1 LSNPLCRRWPPSFLV
16 ADSTSGSSIVSD
28 YTRSFDRDLTSFV
41 YDNKDIISGKTSYY
55 DYISNRNL
63 SFLASGALSSDNRTM
78 VFTISFSSG
87 ATINTI
93 KDIVTKLQKL
103 ASKQSYPGIAIGC
116 TGLDAMVNDLK
127 AGATV
132 AFELIDAVVLPIA
145 LFILGCNLRSYR
157 HVLVAIASL
166 GCTLLLALAILVPI
180 ANTVTINPFAP
191 SILLTLGIA
200 VCFDYSLFMLSRYR
214 EEIIVNMK
222 SKDEAVFSCL
232 LASGHVVILSGFTL
246 FVTFALLIAFPQNF
260 LTSVGIGCGTI
271 ICTAVL
277 ANMMITPAL
286 LLTFDCLMKFD
297 ACPSIPFCCKRLCHK
312 SAPTTDY
319 NIECGLDPSQL
330 EEKSSTTESMDAGS
344 ASQTPGEPVAPNIC
358 DTPASSFTLQDSQSA
373 KKKHPALRSPRLF
386 WFHIAYFGAK
396 RPYLT
401 LLIAFAVTVPFAI
414 QCSNLVSRAQIVL
427 QCTKSV
433 SDCLTSLTSVTS
445 YLYQKATSD
454 NNIVFLRGSSS
465 LKFLHILADA
475 FPIGA
480 IDPYQVGVTI
490 CVCTCYARH
499 SHM

>member
-1 LSNPLCRRWPPSFLV
+1 
-16 ADSTSGSSIVSD
+16 
-28 YTRSFDRDLTSFV
+28 
-41 YDNKDIISGKTSYY
+41 
-55 DYISNRNL
+55 
-63 SFLASGALSSDNRTM
+63 M
-78 VFTISFSSG
+78 VFTINFATG

-103 ASKQSYPGIAIGC
+103 ASDQSYPGIAFGC
-116 TGLDAMVNDLK
+116 TGLDALFNDLST
-127 AGATV
+127 GAAI

-157 HVLVAIASL
+157 HVLVAIVSL

-214 EEIIVNMK
+214 EEIIVNLK

-277 ANMMITPAL
+277 ANMTVTPAL

-297 ACPSIPFCCKRLCHK
+297 AYPSIPLCCKRLCCK
-312 SAPTTDY
+312 SAPATDGTDSGTY
-319 NIECGLDPSQL
+319 PSKPDV
-330 EEKSSTTESMDAGS
+330 ESVTNTEGTVTACQS
-344 ASQTPGEPVAPNIC
+344 PGE
-358 DTPASSFTLQDSQSA
+358 SA
-373 KKKHPALRSPRLF
+373 IVRFRISNQNLEIEEVHSVTKKHIALRSPRLF
-386 WFHIAYFGAK
+386 WFHMAYFGAK

-401 LLIAFAVTVPFAI
+401 MLIAFAVTVPFAI
-414 QCSNLVSRAQIVL
+414 QWSNLVSCAHTDL
-427 QCTKSV
+427 YFQCVKYILLFHGSNSCYLLV
-433 SDCLTSLTSVTS
+433 AIESD
-445 YLYQKATSD
+445 
-454 NNIVFLRGSSS
+454 
-465 LKFLHILADA
+465 
-475 FPIGA
+475 IG
-480 IDPYQVGVTI
+480 Q
-490 CVCTCYARH
+490 
-499 SHM
+499 

>member
-1 LSNPLCRRWPPSFLV
+1 LSNLLCRRWPPSFIV
-16 ADSTSGSSIVSD
+16 ADSTSGSSVVSD
-28 YTRSFDRDLTSFV
+28 YTRNFDRDLTSFV
-41 YDNKDIISGKTSYY
+41 NDNNDIISGKTSYY
-55 DYISNRNL
+55 DYISDRNL
-63 SFLASGALSSDNRTM
+63 SFLAPSALSSDNRTM

-116 TGLDAMVNDLK
+116 TGLDALFNDLST
-127 AGATV
+127 GAAV

-157 HVLVAIASL
+157 HVLVAIVSL

-214 EEIIVNMK
+214 EEVIVNQK

-232 LASGHVVILSGFTL
+232 LASGHVVLLSGFTL
-246 FVTFALLIAFPQNF
+246 FVTFALLIAFPENF

-277 ANMMITPAL
+277 ANMTVTPAL

-297 ACPSIPFCCKRLCHK
+297 ACPSIPLCCKRLCCK
-312 SAPTTDY
+312 SAPTTDDT
-319 NIECGLDPSQL
+319 IDCGLDPSQL
-330 EEKSSTTESMDAGS
+330 DEKSFTTESTYEGCT
-344 ASQTPGEPVAPNIC
+344 SQTPGEPLAPNIFV
-358 DTPASSFTLQDSQSA
+358 TPASSFNLQDSQSVP
-373 KKKHPALRSPRLF
+373 KKQTALRNPRLF
-386 WFHIAYFGAK
+386 WFHMAYFGAK

-401 LLIAFAVTVPFAI
+401 MLIAFAVTVPFAI
-414 QCSNLVSRAQIVL
+414 QWSNLVSQEQIVL
-427 QCTKSV
+427 QCMK
-433 SDCLTSLTSVTS
+433 
-445 YLYQKATSD
+445 
-454 NNIVFLRGSSS
+454 
-465 LKFLHILADA
+465 HIFDS
-475 FPIGA
+475 
-480 IDPYQVGVTI
+480 
-490 CVCTCYARH
+490 CTCLKTLASCLH
-499 SHM
+499 

>member
-1 LSNPLCRRWPPSFLV
+1 
-16 ADSTSGSSIVSD
+16 
-28 YTRSFDRDLTSFV
+28 
-41 YDNKDIISGKTSYY
+41 
-55 DYISNRNL
+55 
-63 SFLASGALSSDNRTM
+63 M
-78 VFTISFSSG
+78 VFTINFATG

-103 ASKQSYPGIAIGC
+103 ASDQSYPGIAFGC
-116 TGLDAMVNDLK
+116 TGLDALFNDLST
-127 AGATV
+127 GAAV

-157 HVLVAIASL
+157 HVLVAIVSL

-214 EEIIVNMK
+214 EEIIVNLK

-277 ANMMITPAL
+277 ANMTVTPAL

-297 ACPSIPFCCKRLCHK
+297 AYPSIPLCCKRLCCK
-312 SAPTTDY
+312 SAPATDGTDSGTY
-319 NIECGLDPSQL
+319 PSKPDV
-330 EEKSSTTESMDAGS
+330 ESVTNTEGTVTACQS
-344 ASQTPGEPVAPNIC
+344 PGE
-358 DTPASSFTLQDSQSA
+358 SA
-373 KKKHPALRSPRLF
+373 IVRFRTSNQNLEIDEVHSVTKKHIALRSPRLF
-386 WFHIAYFGAK
+386 WFHMAYFGAK

-401 LLIAFAVTVPFAI
+401 MLIAFAVTVPFAI
-414 QCSNLVSRAQIVL
+414 QWSNLVSCAHTDL
-427 QCTKSV
+427 CFQCVKYILLFHGSNSCYLLV
-433 SDCLTSLTSVTS
+433 VIESD
-445 YLYQKATSD
+445 
-454 NNIVFLRGSSS
+454 
-465 LKFLHILADA
+465 
-475 FPIGA
+475 IG
-480 IDPYQVGVTI
+480 Q
-490 CVCTCYARH
+490 
-499 SHM
+499 